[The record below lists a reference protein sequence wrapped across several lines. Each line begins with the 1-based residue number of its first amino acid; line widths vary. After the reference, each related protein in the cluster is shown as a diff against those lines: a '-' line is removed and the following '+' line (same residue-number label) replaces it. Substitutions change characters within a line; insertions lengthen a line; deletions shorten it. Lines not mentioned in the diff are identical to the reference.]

1 MQKVGQRDKHEH
13 KRKDLHIWKLKAK
26 AMQRQ
31 KKNHEKMQRQNI
43 NQIKH
48 KDEIQILN
56 TITKYKGVHLH
67 RTVDKIAPIWAR
79 RCRTG
84 AWGGWWYAGKRSAL
98 VLWLW
103 QNLMLL
109 KLATLQPKMHH
120 QGSIPQNNSTE
131 YQSQLSTVLKWLQL
145 EMGKLF

>member
-1 MQKVGQRDKHEH
+1 
-13 KRKDLHIWKLKAK
+13 
-26 AMQRQ
+26 
-31 KKNHEKMQRQNI
+31 MQRQNT

-98 VLWLW
+98 GKPPFQKSAVFLNIVQKAFDPPPFYL
-103 QNLMLL
+103 NICPI
-109 KLATLQPKMHH
+109 LQGVFFERVFEHL
-120 QGSIPQNNSTE
+120 I
-131 YQSQLSTVLKWLQL
+131 
-145 EMGKLF
+145 

>member
-26 AMQRQ
+26 AIQRQ
-31 KKNHEKMQRQNI
+31 KKQYKKMQRQNT

-56 TITKYKGVHLH
+56 TITKHKGVHLH

-84 AWGGWWYAGKRSAL
+84 GWGGWWYAGKGSAL
-98 VLWLW
+98 VQWLWLCIAKIMRVLIMMK
-103 QNLMLL
+103 QDHLRMNVALVI
-109 KLATLQPKMHH
+109 K
-120 QGSIPQNNSTE
+120 
-131 YQSQLSTVLKWLQL
+131 QSS
-145 EMGKLF
+145 